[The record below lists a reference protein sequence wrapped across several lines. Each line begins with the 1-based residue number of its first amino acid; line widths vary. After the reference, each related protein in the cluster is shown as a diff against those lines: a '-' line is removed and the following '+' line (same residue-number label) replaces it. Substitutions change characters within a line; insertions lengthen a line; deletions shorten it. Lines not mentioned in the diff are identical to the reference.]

1 MIGREIG
8 LRRRLRWLRVI
19 EKVRGAG
26 AACGGAIPNYVIA
39 RRMADAVSAQSP
51 SKVDVRIVPIPV
63 VRLWVSERRS
73 QDRDPNSQIGG
84 FKLRRAGAL
93 PFYALVTAV
102 RGVVSGVVCV
112 RGALPCASRI
122 TKAEFVFRRFVWSLQ
137 VVRYR
142 SVHSKLRC
150 PN

>member
-19 EKVRGAG
+19 EKVRGAV

-73 QDRDPNSQIGG
+73 QDRVPNSQTGG
-84 FKLRRAGAL
+84 FKLRRAGTLHFFAL
-93 PFYALVTAV
+93 FLAV
-102 RGVVSGVVCV
+102 RGVVSD
-112 RGALPCASRI
+112 RAALRCASRL
-122 TKAEFVFRRFVWSLQ
+122 TAGF
-137 VVRYR
+137 
-142 SVHSKLRC
+142 LRARE
-150 PN
+150 